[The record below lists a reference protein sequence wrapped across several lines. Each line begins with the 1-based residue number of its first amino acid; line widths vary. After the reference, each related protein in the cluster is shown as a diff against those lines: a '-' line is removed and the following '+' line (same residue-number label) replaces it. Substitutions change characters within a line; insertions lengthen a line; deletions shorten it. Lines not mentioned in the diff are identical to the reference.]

1 MKRDPLVRD
10 EFSAAADCQKKR
22 NYLPMTHKSGYVAI
36 LGLPNAGKSTLLNAL
51 LGQKIAITNKKPQTT
66 RKKIL
71 GILSDKN
78 YQIIFLDTP
87 GILSPSYLLQEKMM
101 EEVALSIND
110 ADVIL
115 LLIDVKKDPL
125 GNETFNQKIVIDNLN
140 KGKRKIVVLLN
151 KVDLI
156 QQKDTVKVLEHFENM
171 NKFNAVIPISATEIF
186 NLDKLTET
194 IVDELPEGPSY
205 YPEDIVADEN
215 ERFFVSEIIREKILE
230 LYREEIPYSV
240 EVLISEFKERD
251 ESKDFISAEI
261 VVERDT
267 QKAIIIGKGGTA
279 IKKLGQIAREAI
291 EDFLQREAFLELRVK
306 VRKNWRSD
314 ENLLKQFGYK
324 SDTKK

>member
-1 MKRDPLVRD
+1 M
-10 EFSAAADCQKKR
+10 
-22 NYLPMTHKSGYVAI
+22 NHKSGYVAI

-78 YQIIFLDTP
+78 YQVIFLDTP

-101 EEVALSIND
+101 EEVTLSAND

-115 LLIDVKKDPL
+115 LLIDVKKDAL
-125 GNETFNQKIVIDNLN
+125 GRETFNQKFVMKILD
-140 KGKRKIVVLLN
+140 KGKRKIVLLLN
-151 KVDLI
+151 KIDLI
-156 QQKDTVKVLEHFENM
+156 HQNEAVRLLEHFESL
-171 NKFNAVIPISATEIF
+171 NKFNAVIPISATLIF
-186 NLDKLTET
+186 NLDKLRET

-215 ERFFVSEIIREKILE
+215 ERFFVSEIVREKILE

-240 EVLISEFKERD
+240 EVLISEFKER
-251 ESKDFISAEI
+251 EENKDFISAEI

-279 IKKLGQIAREAI
+279 L
-291 EDFLQREAFLELRVK
+291 
-306 VRKNWRSD
+306 
-314 ENLLKQFGYK
+314 
-324 SDTKK
+324 